1 MSTTQAE
8 AAVGNLLTV
17 QEAAALL
24 KCSVSALN
32 KWRIVGLG
40 PPFVR
45 IASCVRYRERDIA
58 EYLAGQLRV
67 STSATNPPE
76 APAA

>member
-8 AAVGNLLTV
+8 AAVGSLLTV

-24 KCSVSALN
+24 KCSTSALN
-32 KWRIVGLG
+32 KWRVQGLG

-67 STSATNPPE
+67 STSATEPPLS
-76 APAA
+76 AA

>member
-1 MSTTQAE
+1 MSTTQT
-8 AAVGNLLTV
+8 AVGNLLTV

-32 KWRIVGLG
+32 KWRIVGTG

-58 EYLAGQLRV
+58 EYLAGQLRS

>member
-1 MSTTQAE
+1 MSTTQ

-17 QEAAALL
+17 QETAALL

-32 KWRIVGLG
+32 KWRIQGLG

-45 IASCVRYRERDIA
+45 IASCVRYREADVA
-58 EYLAGQLRV
+58 KYLAGQLRV
-67 STSATNPPE
+67 STSATNPPTE
-76 APAA
+76 VPAA